1 MFYRDRRD
9 QLRLGLDRMCTDF
22 TPALTYNR
30 PTLHFIPVCISEG
43 SEDVALR
50 TFIPDRFVVGKW
62 LIYKNSKKN
71 NANQNVNQSANR
83 LLIV

>member
-1 MFYRDRRD
+1 MLYRDRRD

-62 LIYKNSKKN
+62 LIYKNSEKK
-71 NANQNVNQSANR
+71 
-83 LLIV
+83 